1 MDGMNHKLLIKKLE
15 DTLNMNNEFIK
26 VICDADLKLRI
37 SGVRSSTIGNQIAC
51 VARARDA
58 YSKSIMSDEAFKWR
72 PDFPYEDRYD
82 QSKLDQHL
90 ENVGQGLLAAIKGF
104 ENLSDNQ
111 LDLIIDLISHEFL
124 HQGQLVRYVYANDL
138 TMPSM
143 TKKFW
148 HLED

>member
-1 MDGMNHKLLIKKLE
+1 MSNNVIINKLE
-15 DTLNMNNEFIK
+15 NAMNMNNEFVK
-26 VICDADLKLRI
+26 VICDQELKLRI

-58 YSKSIMSDEAFKWR
+58 YSKSIMNDEAFSWR
-72 PDFPYEDRYD
+72 PDFLYEDRYV
-82 QSKLDQHL
+82 QGKLDQHL
-90 ENVGQGLLAAIKGF
+90 QAVGHKLLASLRGS
-104 ENLSDNQ
+104 ESLSENQ
-111 LDLIIDLISHEFL
+111 LDLIVDLISHEFL
-124 HQGQLVRYVYANDL
+124 HQGQLVRYFYANAL